1 MQHQN
6 DSSEKAIMRRTVI
19 IFGVCICVILGIS
32 QISPIKTAIFSI
44 LDILTPILIGVLMA
58 YIINPME
65 LRLEKLFLRCFSC
78 IKKEHKRKS
87 LSRTFSVAISII
99 ALLLVIALL
108 IFLIVPEFLLSLAE
122 LVKMAP
128 DLFSKVVEWFSSH
141 GQKELV
147 LILNDNFDTVVT
159 SVSGL
164 LSGGVG
170 NALSGI
176 LTGVANVFSFFVN
189 FFISIVICVYA
200 LIEKEKF
207 IGNFKKLTFALFK
220 PSRAND
226 ILDVARYSND
236 MFGKFLSGKIIV
248 SAIVGLVTFLFMTVA
263 DIPYSLLSAGVVA
276 ITNVIPYFGPFL
288 GGIPT
293 AAIILLTDLRK
304 GIIYIIFL
312 LVLQQIEGNVIEP
325 LIMEDKT
332 GVSKFWITVALIV
345 CGGVF
350 GVVGMLFSVPIFA
363 VIFYIINRSVQR
375 KLKQKNLP
383 LDCEEYYNVGSYD
396 EEKGA
401 LVPAPEKQPRKKIS
415 SVIKSWF
422 ERISNKDETDQ

>member
-1 MQHQN
+1 MQSHN
-6 DSSEKAIMRRTVI
+6 NSSENATMRRTVL

-32 QISPIKTAIFSI
+32 QISPIKAAISNI
-44 LDILTPILIGVLMA
+44 MDILTPVLIGVLMA
-58 YIINPME
+58 YIINPLE
-65 LRLEKLFLRCFSC
+65 IRLEKLFLKCFSG
-78 IKKEHKRKS
+78 IKREQKRKN
-87 LSRTFSVAISII
+87 LSRVFSVATSLVT
-99 ALLLVIALL
+99 LLLVIALL
-108 IFLIVPEFLLSLAE
+108 IFLIVPEFLQSLAE
-122 LVKMAP
+122 LIKMAP
-128 DLFSKVVEWFSSH
+128 ALFAKVMEWFSSH
-141 GQKELV
+141 GQSDLV
-147 LILNDNFDTVVT
+147 VILSENFDTVVA

-164 LSGGVG
+164 LSGEVS

-176 LTGVANVFSFFVN
+176 LTGVANVFSFLVN

-207 IGNFKKLTFALFK
+207 IGNVKKLTFALFK

-226 ILDVARYSND
+226 ILEVARYSND

-248 SAIVGLVTFLFMTVA
+248 SAIVGVVTFLFMTVA
-263 DIPYSLLSAGVVA
+263 GIPYSLLSAGVVA

-293 AAIILLTDLRK
+293 AAIILLTDFRK

-312 LVLQQIEGNVIEP
+312 VVLQQIEGNVIEP

-345 CGGVF
+345 CGGTF

-363 VIFYIINRSVQR
+363 VIFYVINMSVER
-375 KLKQKNLP
+375 KLRQKNLP
-383 LDCEEYYNVGSYD
+383 VNGEEYYNVGSYD
-396 EEKGA
+396 EETST

-422 ERISNKDETDQ
+422 ARLSNKEE